1 VRLTKF
7 AIALVSYGL
16 ILGLGVVFVGI
27 TAQVPTKALPFR
39 FLIPEGYVGWIRVD
53 FNVPSAPP
61 LPIEDGFYILK
72 FNESGRLKTSS
83 PDLIESRRDEF
94 FYYSN
99 EGKYRL
105 HQGGPLEQRLVQDEF
120 SGPGRN
126 HVHPVPNRYR
136 YTFVGPKKAF
146 DRYQASDKSIEPREA
161 DGYPKVGAKNWLT
174 REDLVNMKAREP

>member
-1 VRLTKF
+1 MWVGSEWILMFRVPHRFQSKT
-7 AIALVSYGL
+7 VSTTRFIEL
-16 ILGLGVVFVGI
+16 QDVESVFDWKRWG
-27 TAQVPTKALPFR
+27 T
-39 FLIPEGYVGWIRVD
+39 WIRVD

-105 HQGGPLEQRLVQDEF
+105 HQGGPLEQRL
-120 SGPGRN
+120 
-126 HVHPVPNRYR
+126 
-136 YTFVGPKKAF
+136 
-146 DRYQASDKSIEPREA
+146 
-161 DGYPKVGAKNWLT
+161 
-174 REDLVNMKAREP
+174 